1 MKVFLVILY
10 IRNKLRLS
18 ILHVAFVAFVAF
30 LKIGG
35 SKSAKFFD
43 EMGDFC
49 NFRCPFMC

>member
-1 MKVFLVILY
+1 MLCVSFSL
-10 IRNKLRLS
+10 
-18 ILHVAFVAFVAF
+18 VAFVAFVAF